1 MPRTPAQLASLHRP
15 SCRPLPPRSRLGGD
29 LARSDAVSCP
39 VDERRD
45 RPGRHADCELAAQRQ
60 VEGAMVRQARAV
72 RLEPRRVADPR
83 CTASAVCAV
92 PDAAEPTWRRITRAR
107 RGAGARC
114 AVGAGRAA
122 VLSADCSVVCAFSDP
137 SDISL
142 VSTVSRVS
150 LSVAISFGPT
160 TAEPEDSKYFMY
172 EYDTGYSRRSYRYSL
187 HLYSSASS
195 RLRAPATAPR
205 GSSGLRPPRVRP
217 PPRHGHTYHTTH
229 TTDTT
234 VTRQYAV
241 VGVPRQWTERG
252 RSWRRKSRNPRRAGA

>member
-1 MPRTPAQLASLHRP
+1 
-15 SCRPLPPRSRLGGD
+15 
-29 LARSDAVSCP
+29 
-39 VDERRD
+39 
-45 RPGRHADCELAAQRQ
+45 
-60 VEGAMVRQARAV
+60 MVRQARAV

-114 AVGAGRAA
+114 AVPVGARWACCRALTSLLCRLCILREIRA
-122 VLSADCSVVCAFSDP
+122 RY
-137 SDISL
+137 ISR
-142 VSTVSRVS
+142 STVSRVS

-195 RLRAPATAPR
+195 RLRAPA
-205 GSSGLRPPRVRP
+205 SSERELRPPASAGP
-217 PPRHGHTYHTTH
+217 ASAPPRARRRCAWGE
-229 TTDTT
+229 
-234 VTRQYAV
+234 
-241 VGVPRQWTERG
+241 PRALPRASTACARCG
-252 RSWRRKSRNPRRAGA
+252 RKGARAGQPQLDLVEGMAMGRGATAETRAELVAEADW